1 MGAALR
7 RSRINVYG
15 RRGAAGRLPFFMRI
29 DVLGAEGLSPFT
41 RGCAPASRYQ
51 LADTVSAAEAYEGY
65 KHKRNERRH
74 Q

>member
-1 MGAALR
+1 
-7 RSRINVYG
+7 
-15 RRGAAGRLPFFMRI
+15 MRI

-41 RGCAPASRYQ
+41 RCCAPTSRYQ
-51 LADTVSAAEAYEGY
+51 LGDTVSAAEAYEGY

>member
-1 MGAALR
+1 
-7 RSRINVYG
+7 
-15 RRGAAGRLPFFMRI
+15 MRI

-41 RGCAPASRYQ
+41 RGCAPTSRYQ